1 MTKSDL
7 KIISANCQGLRDK
20 KKRVDVLNY
29 FADIGPDILC
39 LQDTHWLT
47 DETRLIK
54 QTWQGECVLNGVRS
68 NSRGVAI
75 LLGCKI
81 DYKVLQVDRDENGNL
96 LVLLLKACDVNIL
109 IVTIYAPNSDSPNFF
124 ESVQA
129 KIESRPLYSLWGF

>member
-1 MTKSDL
+1 MAPSDI

-47 DETRLIK
+47 EDITFIK
-54 QTWQGECVLNGVRS
+54 QIWAGECILNGVRS

-75 LLGCKI
+75 LFGQKI
-81 DYKVLQVDRDENGNL
+81 DYELLEIERDQNGNL
-96 LVLLLKACDVNIL
+96 LLILLKTCDVNIL
-109 IVTIYAPNSDSPNFF
+109 VINICAPNNDCPAFF
-124 ESVQA
+124 QIS
-129 KIESRPLYSLWGF
+129 